1 MGNSTELRQVVYSV
15 LLTQIQFGVYRFGEK
30 LPNIE
35 ETSERFH
42 VSIDTARAA
51 YLALKEKGYITLSK
65 NVGATVKVE
74 YSALKTEEFI
84 QAFFAA
90 RKHAVLDLGNA
101 LSPLF
106 GNAQWIG
113 LKHAS
118 AQTMRA
124 MEQLLHEKN
133 ISAAPYAMLEH
144 LNQKYSSFGNTLLMR
159 LVWQIFMFL
168 QDPLFSVGENLQYF
182 DGASDYLPEV
192 LSLCQNRDWA
202 RLRAVMDRSLGRL
215 TLALTRFYEARI
227 TTPSP
232 GKEVSFTWSSYKK
245 SQQLCYS
252 LAMELLIAI
261 SRGVYPV
268 GSQLPSQK

>member
-15 LLTQIQFGVYRFGEK
+15 LLTQIQFGVYRYGEK

-74 YSALKTEEFI
+74 YSALETEEFI

-168 QDPLFSVGENLQYF
+168 QDPLFSVGRCML
-182 DGASDYLPEV
+182 
-192 LSLCQNRDWA
+192 
-202 RLRAVMDRSLGRL
+202 
-215 TLALTRFYEARI
+215 
-227 TTPSP
+227 
-232 GKEVSFTWSSYKK
+232 
-245 SQQLCYS
+245 
-252 LAMELLIAI
+252 
-261 SRGVYPV
+261 
-268 GSQLPSQK
+268 

>member
-15 LLTQIQFGVYRFGEK
+15 LLTQIQFGVYRYGEK

-74 YSALKTEEFI
+74 YSALETEEFI

-106 GNAQWIG
+106 GNA
-113 LKHAS
+113 S
-118 AQTMRA
+118 
-124 MEQLLHEKN
+124 
-133 ISAAPYAMLEH
+133 
-144 LNQKYSSFGNTLLMR
+144 
-159 LVWQIFMFL
+159 
-168 QDPLFSVGENLQYF
+168 
-182 DGASDYLPEV
+182 
-192 LSLCQNRDWA
+192 
-202 RLRAVMDRSLGRL
+202 
-215 TLALTRFYEARI
+215 
-227 TTPSP
+227 
-232 GKEVSFTWSSYKK
+232 
-245 SQQLCYS
+245 
-252 LAMELLIAI
+252 
-261 SRGVYPV
+261 
-268 GSQLPSQK
+268 GSG